1 MDDDDDFSGAAP
13 ARPGTTAKRQ
23 TSKRAA
29 WGLTDQAF
37 SSITNFALAS
47 IVARTVTAVEFGA
60 FSLVFSVYLLVLGV
74 VRAFAT
80 LPMLVRYSASEHE
93 GWSDGARRATGW
105 AIVGGGIAAAVC
117 AGLSLVFRSAAGPL
131 LALGVSL
138 PGLMLQETW
147 RLAFVARG
155 KPAAALVNDIVWA
168 LVLAP
173 ALWLAVQ
180 ADTSS
185 ATAFIL
191 AWGLSGTVA
200 GIFGMLQAGFLP
212 HPQGVVHWTRTHWD
226 ISSRQLGEFATLS
239 GSLQFVT
246 YAAVWFGG
254 LVAAGA
260 LRAGQ
265 VLLGPLRTAYQGVW
279 FIALSEFV
287 RILKRRPGS
296 LWRAA
301 FGVSLLLGVGGL
313 AYGALFIVFGNELG
327 PVLLGDTW
335 KYARPL
341 MLPLTINVA
350 TSGFWMGPNV
360 GLRALQEPSRSLR
373 VRLTIGMIT
382 VLAGLVGVVIYGAS
396 GAAWGLAVSGV
407 IGVGLW
413 WWQFGVALRHHVATS
428 EPHDPD
434 VDDVMEARAED
445 VSA

>member
-1 MDDDDDFSGAAP
+1 M
-13 ARPGTTAKRQ
+13 TAKRQ
-23 TSKRAA
+23 TGKRAA
-29 WGLTDQAF
+29 WGLADQAF
-37 SSITNFALAS
+37 SSITNFALSS
-47 IVARTVTAVEFGA
+47 IVARNTTPSEFGA
-60 FSLVFSVYLLVLGV
+60 FALIFSTYILLLGV
-74 VRAFAT
+74 VRSFST
-80 LPMLVRYSASEHE
+80 LPLLVRYSAVEDE
-93 GWSDGARRATGW
+93 DWSDGARRATGW
-105 AIVGGGIAAAVC
+105 AIVGGLAGAAISA
-117 AGLSLVFRSAAGPL
+117 ALALVFRSASGPL
-131 LALGVSL
+131 LALGLCL

-173 ALWLAVQ
+173 SLVLALSVE
-180 ADTSS
+180 ADS
-185 ATAFIL
+185 ATPFIL

-200 GIFGMLQAGFLP
+200 GLFGMLQAGFLP
-212 HPQGVVHWTRTHWD
+212 HPRGVVHWTRTHWD

-239 GSLQFVT
+239 GSNQFVM
-246 YAAVWFGG
+246 YAAAAVGG
-254 LVAAGA
+254 TVAAGA

-279 FIALSEFV
+279 FVALSEFV

-301 FGVSLLLGVGGL
+301 AGVSLLLGFGGL

-327 PVLLGDTW
+327 PLLLGPTW
-335 KYARPL
+335 ENARPL
-341 MLPLTINVA
+341 MLPLTINLA

-373 VRLTIGMIT
+373 VRLAIGAIT
-382 VLAGLVGVVIYGAS
+382 VLGGIVGVMVYGAS

-413 WWQFGVALRHHVATS
+413 WWQFGVALRHHVTAP
-428 EPHDPD
+428 PHDPD
-434 VDDVMEARAED
+434 VEDVLEARAED